1 MRALSVELI
10 GISGTIITSAIQE
23 HALGDPGPSLQ
34 EFAKR
39 RKNYRI
45 RAQCALYR
53 WSLLGFLGPSSA
65 FDGYR
70 AGRRV
75 RDSRLHRR
83 RVHRPIPALHD
94 GESETLSLDPRIAL
108 SKTPRHVEA
117 FRQTVPGGGTQVVF
131 RGFITPP
138 LLPAPVHP
146 PLRRFR
152 YLHEAALHLRI
163 VIDHQPL
170 PGGIRQF
177 VFLRVHHDVGIAE
190 EGIRREM
197 NPVAEN
203 ILVSS
208 TSHASARGLDAKRK
222 WERIIDVHRG
232 GLLTRRSGPFLS

>member
-1 MRALSVELI
+1 FLR
-10 GISGTIITSAIQE
+10 TSAFQE

-94 GESETLSLDPRIAL
+94 GESETLSLDPGIAL
-108 SKTPRHVEA
+108 SEIPGDVEA
-117 FRQTVPGGGTQVVF
+117 FRQTVFGGWAQVVWGGNYPAVTSCGGTCA
-131 RGFITPP
+131 TAPNP
-138 LLPAPVHP
+138 LPVRNGAPSAECNTSALPEPAP
-146 PLRRFR
+146 
-152 YLHEAALHLRI
+152 A
-163 VIDHQPL
+163 
-170 PGGIRQF
+170 
-177 VFLRVHHDVGIAE
+177 
-190 EGIRREM
+190 
-197 NPVAEN
+197 
-203 ILVSS
+203 
-208 TSHASARGLDAKRK
+208 
-222 WERIIDVHRG
+222 
-232 GLLTRRSGPFLS
+232 